1 MVHINYLKSS
11 YYHNQS
17 QEIARIKGSE
27 GQPVHCAPRFY
38 GEPKTHKPGV
48 PIRPAVIYSGSLLH
62 SLNRNIDNI
71 VKAYVKDQNN
81 NAKNSATF
89 SNYIRN
95 VPIENK
101 EIIVS
106 FDVTFLYTNIPIID
120 TLNIIKVSII
130 NIINILLIMMIK
142 LALQWEDQYLQ
153 PQQRLISRLINKLQ
167 YLRHY
172 TLQKF
177 GDDLL
182 MMLVLFFNLRTWKAF
197 PMTSTILIK
206 TLSLLWRKK
215 AMEN

>member
-1 MVHINYLKSS
+1 MY
-11 YYHNQS
+11 
-17 QEIARIKGSE
+17 
-27 GQPVHCAPRFY
+27 
-38 GEPKTHKPGV
+38 
-48 PIRPAVIYSGSLLH
+48 
-62 SLNRNIDNI
+62 SLNRNIDNL

-106 FDVTFLYTNIPIID
+106 FDVTFLYTNIPITD
-120 TLNIIKVSII
+120 TLNIIKVNII

>member
-1 MVHINYLKSS
+1 MY
-11 YYHNQS
+11 
-17 QEIARIKGSE
+17 
-27 GQPVHCAPRFY
+27 
-38 GEPKTHKPGV
+38 T
-48 PIRPAVIYSGSLLH
+48 
-62 SLNRNIDNI
+62 LNRNIDNL

-120 TLNIIKVSII
+120 TLNIIKVNII

-172 TLQKF
+172 TLQNF

>member
-1 MVHINYLKSS
+1 M
-11 YYHNQS
+11 
-17 QEIARIKGSE
+17 
-27 GQPVHCAPRFY
+27 
-38 GEPKTHKPGV
+38 
-48 PIRPAVIYSGSLLH
+48 
-62 SLNRNIDNI
+62 
-71 VKAYVKDQNN
+71 KAYVKDQNN

-106 FDVTFLYTNIPIID
+106 FDVTFLYTNIPITD
-120 TLNIIKVSII
+120 TLNIIKVNII

>member
-1 MVHINYLKSS
+1 MY
-11 YYHNQS
+11 
-17 QEIARIKGSE
+17 
-27 GQPVHCAPRFY
+27 
-38 GEPKTHKPGV
+38 
-48 PIRPAVIYSGSLLH
+48 

-120 TLNIIKVSII
+120 TLNIIKVNII

-172 TLQKF
+172 TLQNF

-197 PMTSTILIK
+197 PMTSTVLIK